1 MFFYD
6 DVLSLYINDSPLL
19 ISSKVVTAAR
29 SVNVDL
35 RWDNKGQVCGVSY
48 DVSMNLSQRLGI
60 QVLSVR
66 EFMALAT
73 REPRVT
79 SSEFAEWM
87 TDRFTVA
94 ENSQIFD
101 SNGERVHLPISRTS
115 TVRACQVGSPLSML
129 QASGNFG
136 VLRRRISHLEL
147 CAAL

>member
-79 SSEFAEWM
+79 SSEFVEWM

-136 VLRRRISHLEL
+136 P
-147 CAAL
+147 A